1 MITQHQRSTLA
12 AAVCF
17 IGDLADLPAFGRGR
31 RCRMHGGTNPGAPF
45 GNQNAYRHGR
55 YSAENVALRR
65 LARRLLEETGDLIN
79 KLK

>member
-1 MITQHQRSTLA
+1 
-12 AAVCF
+12 
-17 IGDLADLPAFGRGR
+17 
-31 RCRMHGGTNPGAPF
+31 MHGGTNPGAPF

-65 LARRLLEETGDLIN
+65 LARRLLQETGALIN